1 RTSHPNARAIILTAV
16 HLTDQRRQTTGLG
29 GIHFLEKPFPRR
41 DFVELVEAVMR
52 PAGKAESEQFRGTL
66 SDLHIADIIQIK
78 CMSGATSTLE
88 FTGPRGEKARVFFE
102 NGQVRHAS
110 APGKEGRAAFNEIV
124 TWKGGTISEVSGA
137 GPAPRTINL
146 DWQVL
151 LMEAMRSADE
161 RHTEP
166 GSSPSRSALSPKR
179 KMLVIDDSL
188 MLLSFVEEVLTDA
201 GYDVTTAPT
210 AKEGLARAK
219 DGLPDL
225 ILLDYLLPD
234 MKGDEVTAKLF
245 EDAETAKLPIVYMS
259 GFGADLQSGKMASHN
274 VIGFLNKPFTSDL
287 LIKTVEEHIPKSPE
301 EPEPIKIEAEP
312 APPPPAE
319 DLVEAEPLPV
329 FEEHIAPPEI
339 APPEPLEE
347 QVASPESA

>member
-1 RTSHPNARAIILTAV
+1 
-16 HLTDQRRQTTGLG
+16 
-29 GIHFLEKPFPRR
+29 
-41 DFVELVEAVMR
+41 
-52 PAGKAESEQFRGTL
+52 
-66 SDLHIADIIQIK
+66 
-78 CMSGATSTLE
+78 MSGATSTLE

-210 AKEGLARAK
+210 AKEGLAGAK
-219 DGLPDL
+219 DGLLDL

-234 MKGDEVTAKLF
+234 M
-245 EDAETAKLPIVYMS
+245 
-259 GFGADLQSGKMASHN
+259 
-274 VIGFLNKPFTSDL
+274 
-287 LIKTVEEHIPKSPE
+287 
-301 EPEPIKIEAEP
+301 
-312 APPPPAE
+312 
-319 DLVEAEPLPV
+319 
-329 FEEHIAPPEI
+329 
-339 APPEPLEE
+339 
-347 QVASPESA
+347 